1 MLVVI
6 MIMVMMMMMT
16 TRVYTSYPT
25 LPYLLPYLL
34 PYTKSLAITL
44 HLCLSCSLT
53 QPLLLSMRSKPVA
66 LTLNLKVNYLKLIFF
81 FTILYSF
88 KNLLEAL

>member
-1 MLVVI
+1 MLVMI

-16 TRVYTSYPT
+16 TRVYTPC
-25 LPYLLPYLL
+25 LLD
-34 PYTKSLAITL
+34 YTKSLAITL

-81 FTILYSF
+81 FTILYPF

>member
-1 MLVVI
+1 MLVMI

-16 TRVYTSYPT
+16 TRVYT
-25 LPYLLPYLL
+25 PYLL

-44 HLCLSCSLT
+44 HLCLSYSLT

-81 FTILYSF
+81 FTILYPF

>member
-1 MLVVI
+1 MLVMI
-6 MIMVMMMMMT
+6 MIMVIMMMMT
-16 TRVYTSYPT
+16 TRVYT
-25 LPYLLPYLL
+25 PYLL

-66 LTLNLKVNYLKLIFF
+66 LTLNLKLNYLKLISFFF
-81 FTILYSF
+81 FTILYPF
-88 KNLLEAL
+88 KNVLEAL

>member
-1 MLVVI
+1 MLVMI

-16 TRVYTSYPT
+16 TTRVYT
-25 LPYLLPYLL
+25 PYLL

-81 FTILYSF
+81 FTILYPF